1 MRAGHDVRGDRAP
14 GHAVLEFRRAPVGQD
29 AQEGAGS
36 RRARPGPRVGGD
48 QLRRSAEG
56 GAARPPQHHEEVG
69 GRGYA
74 SNFEEVIR
82 IIDGMLPSNE
92 VIETALRTSKRRFPE
107 LAVRELVANAL
118 IHQDFSVM
126 GTGPLVEIFETRIE
140 ITNPGAPLV
149 ETDRFVDSPPRSRN
163 ESLASLMR
171 RIGICEERGSGWDKV
186 VSESEL
192 HELPAPL
199 AEVVGDNTRVVLFA
213 SRPLSEM
220 DKKTRVRAI
229 YLHACLRYVGQEYVT
244 NSSVRQ
250 RFKIAARNSAK
261 ASRFIKEA
269 MEEGLIVLDDPGA
282 ALKLRRYLPWWA
294 KDGGSGI

>member
-1 MRAGHDVRGDRAP
+1 MSL
-14 GHAVLEFRRAPVGQD
+14 GHAALEFRRAPVGQD
-29 AQEGAGS
+29 AQEGAGA

-48 QLRRSAEG
+48 QLRRGAEG

-126 GTGPLVEIFETRIE
+126 GAGPLVEIFETRIE